1 MRAASEPLQ
10 YHWELKVTL
19 HSIDRSPDLIPA
31 SCLTIV
37 AGSRNEL
44 ISRFKGFSCKQVE
57 SMRCDIV
64 SITIN

>member
-44 ISRFKGFSCKQVE
+44 ISRRMLQGFQLQASRKHEV
-57 SMRCDIV
+57 
-64 SITIN
+64 